1 MSLLPEFNEK
11 FEDLL
16 YDTITIDTM
25 FAKDRGRSP
34 ELWTT
39 CASLRAL
46 QKLLNPDLNPLTF
59 EEVKAWFD
67 RKAKE
72 GRGEIIYGDT
82 HAHESYG
89 NVYYLY
95 HIHKANYYH
104 RYIASDGFK
113 YSLNSSE
120 KHGFYELI
128 ESDKAHYSLCE
139 LLNLTPLEL
148 FCQMKGYVNI

>member
-16 YDTITIDTM
+16 YDTINIDTE
-25 FAKDRGRSP
+25 FAKDRWRSP

-46 QKLLNPDLNPLTF
+46 QKLLNPNRNPLTF

-67 RKAKE
+67 RKV
-72 GRGEIIYGDT
+72 GESECVYHGEYLSR
-82 HAHESYG
+82 ESQKPCYW
-89 NVYYLY
+89 YEIFWARHY
-95 HIHKANYYH
+95 HIFH
-104 RYIASDGFK
+104 DGYAK
-113 YSLNSSE
+113 QHLAE
-120 KHGFYELI
+120 TLI
-128 ESDKAHYSLCE
+128 PFSN
-139 LLNLTPLEL
+139 LLNELSDNPLYT

>member
-11 FEDLL
+11 FEDLM
-16 YDTITIDTM
+16 YDTITIDTE

-67 RKAKE
+67 RKAKA
-72 GRGEIIYGDT
+72 GECM
-82 HAHESYG
+82 
-89 NVYYLY
+89 Y
-95 HIHKANYYH
+95 HGICPDDSH
-104 RYIASDGFK
+104 RYEIFLANHYFIHQDGYAKQRLAENLMPF
-113 YSLNSSE
+113 SN
-120 KHGFYELI
+120 
-128 ESDKAHYSLCE
+128 
-139 LLNLTPLEL
+139 LLNELSNNPLYT